1 MIFATPFVPGLT
13 DFDKYAADMTKK
25 GMLLSHVHVVISEFD
40 DEPEAFAFGTSVS
53 DLFLKTKFLVLP
65 KLEAKR
71 NRFEL
76 ANELF
81 RAAVKFHAAYKNDK
95 SEATDPP
102 MLYSDPTYRPQK
114 NQWLNLL
121 QSEFYQNRM
130 PIVTGASTVNEE
142 NCKIFQGP
150 IILSK
155 EFVKTTALLDF
166 IPSNAHWRTHLRW
179 ELHKGSQD
187 TNLIG
192 AGSESVLKALTVKK

>member
-25 GMLLSHVHVVISEFD
+25 GMLLSHVHVVISEFE

-65 KLEAKR
+65 KLERKR
-71 NRFEL
+71 NRYEL
-76 ANELF
+76 ANDLF
-81 RAAVKFHAAYKNDK
+81 RAAVRFHQSYQNDQ
-95 SEATDPP
+95 SEVAEPP

-114 NQWLNLL
+114 NQWLSNL
-121 QSEFYQNRM
+121 QSEFFQNRM
-130 PIVTGASTVNEE
+130 PLVTGVATTNEE

-155 EFVKTTALLDF
+155 EFGNATSLLDF

-192 AGSESVLKALTVKK
+192 SGSESVLKALTIKK